1 MDRCRDTNLDADLAI
16 ARAAIRQA
24 RKETMKRLFAVAM
37 VENDAQRRTAILE
50 KLGRFIEQGR
60 ERHGAE
66 Y

>member
-37 VENDAQRRTAILE
+37 VENDAQRRTAIL
-50 KLGRFIEQGR
+50 KN
-60 ERHGAE
+60 
-66 Y
+66 